1 MPFRQLSDELNLPYF
16 RWESSPGGIT
26 VIDAPV
32 PESLSS
38 GVTSFLREELP
49 VQPVRSDNLFRRDFT
64 ANDDIILAILSLI
77 LLLLIQDIVTTILLR
92 THHGQ
97 ISTFSFSVAHVMS
110 LARDFHFRPLLRG
123 SSHRTTP
130 KRRINVKLLIFA
142 LFVIF
147 LTFGLEVAVLFLT
160 NQELTPIR
168 NNTLA
173 FELRHPFSPNWLPV
187 RYHNTASLNRP
198 CIAISLVNVDQSQ
211 TRVSACVTS
220 NLSTLAFGPFRNNT
234 SPVLMVIQSDLHEYG
249 AEHIIRIGSQQVRYS
264 ARAFFN
270 LDDGRPRI
278 MAQRTRVRLI
288 GRRVMMLHRQL
299 VAIMF
304 SAYQRET
311 GDAAM
316 NLTRLQQLDSTIQF
330 QEDTDPPDGRRLVIT
345 EVTGEDGTVLSEVA
359 VTTRRF
365 FTRVEGVIPVGEPAF
380 QIAQQ
385 VFKSATAV
393 GIQRQTGGNET
404 DLFVGEGLVKRR
416 SVVWKESGRA
426 LNVVSLV
433 IIVGGTG
440 LVLCVMR
447 VVLRP
452 VATAEMAG
460 LLVKKGV
467 GASWDRPPLLVG
479 EEERERF
486 ELPWNSGVALGAVD
500 DM

>member
-1 MPFRQLSDELNLPYF
+1 MPFKQKLDELNLPYF
-16 RWESSPGGIT
+16 RWESRAQGPTAVDLPVVEAPG
-26 VIDAPV
+26 
-32 PESLSS
+32 S
-38 GVTSFLREELP
+38 GSTSFLNQELQ
-49 VQPVRSDNLFRRDFT
+49 VNPVRSDNLFRRDLT

-110 LARDFHFRPLLRG
+110 LARDFHFRPLFRG
-123 SSHRTTP
+123 PARRAAP
-130 KRRINVKLLIFA
+130 KRHINLKLLIFA

-168 NNTLA
+168 NNTLS
-173 FELRHPFSPNWLPV
+173 FELRHPFSPRWQSV

-198 CIAISLVNVDQSQ
+198 CIAISLVNVDQSK

-220 NLSTLAFGPFRNNT
+220 NLSTLAFGPFRNNSLSVQMIMQT
-234 SPVLMVIQSDLHEYG
+234 DIHEYG
-249 AEHIIRIGSQQVRYS
+249 AEHTIRVDGQQVQYS

-278 MAQRTRVRLI
+278 MQQRTRQRLVRE
-288 GRRVMMLHRQL
+288 RVAMLHRQL

-311 GDAAM
+311 GDRDM
-316 NLTRLQQLDSTIQF
+316 NLTRLRQLDNTIRF
-330 QEDTDPPDGRRLVIT
+330 QEDDDPPETRRLVIT
-345 EVTGEDGTVLSEVA
+345 EITRDDGTLAEVA
-359 VTTRRF
+359 VNPRRF
-365 FTRVEGVIPVGEPAF
+365 FTRVDGVIPVGEAAF

-393 GIQRQTGGNET
+393 SIQRQTGGNDT
-404 DLFVGEGLVKRR
+404 DLFVGEGLVRRR
-416 SVVWKESGRA
+416 SVVWKESGRV

-433 IIVGGTG
+433 IIVAGTA
-440 LVLCVMR
+440 LVLCIMR
-447 VVLRP
+447 MVLRP

-460 LLVKKGV
+460 LMVKKGV
-467 GASWDRPPLLVG
+467 GAAWDRPPLLLADD
-479 EEERERF
+479 EHDRF
-486 ELPWNSGVALGAVD
+486 EVPWRASETLGAVD
-500 DM
+500 DDM